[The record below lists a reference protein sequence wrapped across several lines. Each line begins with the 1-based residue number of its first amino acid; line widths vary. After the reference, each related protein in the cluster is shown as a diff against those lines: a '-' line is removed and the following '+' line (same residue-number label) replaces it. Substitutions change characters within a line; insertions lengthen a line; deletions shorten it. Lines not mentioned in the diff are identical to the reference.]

1 MTAQVKYGRQR
12 KADEESSARKTAFI
26 KKLLLVS
33 SHLPPKQQIPMW
45 EATKLHNNVAMNV
58 RMARRITAKLSI
70 EFQCPI
76 LIFDALGV
84 NEWRVEKQP

>member
-1 MTAQVKYGRQR
+1 MPAQVKYGRQR
-12 KADEESSARKTAFI
+12 KADDESSARKTAFI

-33 SHLPPKQQIPMW
+33 SHLPPEQRIAMR
-45 EATKLHNNVAMNV
+45 EAPELHNDVAMNV
-58 RMARRITAKLSI
+58 RMASRVAAKLTI

-84 NEWRVEKQP
+84 NEWRVEKQA

>member
-1 MTAQVKYGRQR
+1 MPDHVKYRFQG
-12 KADEESSARKTAFI
+12 KADDELSARKTTFI

-33 SHLPPKQQIPMW
+33 SHLPPEQQISMW

-58 RMARRITAKLSI
+58 RMARRVTPKLSI

>member
-1 MTAQVKYGRQR
+1 MLAHVKYGRQR

-33 SHLPPKQQIPMW
+33 SHLPPEQQISMR

-58 RMARRITAKLSI
+58 RMARRVAIYRRATL
-70 EFQCPI
+70 
-76 LIFDALGV
+76 
-84 NEWRVEKQP
+84 

>member
-1 MTAQVKYGRQR
+1 MLGPVKCGRQR
-12 KADEESSARKTAFI
+12 KAVDESSARKTAFI
-26 KKLLLVS
+26 KKHLLVR
-33 SHLPPKQQIPMW
+33 SHLPPEQQISMW

-58 RMARRITAKLSI
+58 RMARRVTAKVSI

-84 NEWRVEKQP
+84 NEWRVEKQT